1 MLKKLIDLFSKT
13 KVTSATNIRTQPVL
27 GRWSILGN
35 ESNNKKI
42 DMANID
48 HCGTCHYHTI
58 KEVSKPAKLPSA
70 PPSSAPPPS

>member
-13 KVTSATNIRTQPVL
+13 KVSSATNIRTQPVL
-27 GRWSILGN
+27 GRWSILSM

-58 KEVSKPAKLPSA
+58 KEISKPAELPSA
-70 PPSSAPPPS
+70 PSSTAPPLS